1 MIIALDYGTKR
12 VGLAITED
20 TERIAVSSTPIH
32 YREESTLFEN
42 IDEIIKKYTPK
53 IVVLGLPLGNDDKP
67 TQMSQKVK
75 LFAQKLKE
83 TFGVEIVFWNEVMT
97 SHAASQFAKN
107 DKSGKLDSESAR
119 IILQEYLDF
128 RNLK

>member
-12 VGLAITED
+12 VGLAVAED
-20 TERIAVSSTPIH
+20 TQRIAVASTPIH
-32 YREESTLFEN
+32 YKEEAILLKE
-42 IDEIIKKYTPK
+42 IDNIIKKYTPQ
-53 IVVLGLPLGNDDKP
+53 IIVLGLPLGNEDKP
-67 TQMSQKVK
+67 TQMSLKVRE
-75 LFAQKLKE
+75 FAQKLKE
-83 TFGVEIVFWNEVMT
+83 TFGLEIVFWNEVMT
-97 SHAASQFAKN
+97 SRAASQFAKN

>member
-12 VGLAITED
+12 VGLAVTED
-20 TERIAVSSTPIH
+20 TERIAVASTPLH
-32 YREESTLFEN
+32 YKEEATLFESL
-42 IDEIIKKYTPK
+42 DEIIKKYAPK
-53 IVVLGLPLGNDDKP
+53 IVVLGLPLGNEEKP
-67 TQMSQKVK
+67 TQMSHKVK
-75 LFAQKLKE
+75 QFAQKLKE

-97 SHAASQFAKN
+97 SRAASQFVKN